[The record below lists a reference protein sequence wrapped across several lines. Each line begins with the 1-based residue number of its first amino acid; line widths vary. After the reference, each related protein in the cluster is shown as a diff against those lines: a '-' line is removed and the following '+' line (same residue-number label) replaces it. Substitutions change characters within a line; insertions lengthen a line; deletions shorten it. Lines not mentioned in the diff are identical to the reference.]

1 MGTVTLLLD
10 LTSVS
15 GRGIL
20 SRDYT
25 LIIATNPSFG
35 TATLVADLK
44 GIRREAGD
52 VVVGQV
58 EFSEQ
63 RQVAE
68 SLGLE
73 GLDLVVTE

>member
-1 MGTVTLLLD
+1 MAV
-10 LTSVS
+10 
-15 GRGIL
+15 
-20 SRDYT
+20 Y
-25 LIIATNPSFG
+25 ATNPSFG